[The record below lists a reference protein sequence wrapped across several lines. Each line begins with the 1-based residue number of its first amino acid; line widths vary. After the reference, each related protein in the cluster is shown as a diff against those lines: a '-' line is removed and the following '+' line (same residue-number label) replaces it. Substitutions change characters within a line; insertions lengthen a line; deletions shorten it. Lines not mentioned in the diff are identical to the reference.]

1 MPDLLV
7 PPFLEVSLTE
17 HKVSS
22 LGITLNVGKQRISNI
37 DFENLIILLN
47 KKKVITSFIEM
58 REGAIVNLSEKRQ
71 ALHTSLRDPSSDA
84 PYSGEVHKTLDKIC
98 QFAERVRNWKWL
110 GCRGDRITDVINV
123 GIGGSDMGPR
133 AVYNALRTTRPE
145 IKVHFLA
152 SADGVAL
159 DRLTAEIDPYKTL
172 IIISSKSFSTL
183 ETLSN
188 SKEIFGGL
196 KNFGFK
202 DDDFKHHVVA
212 VSANPK
218 AASSLGL
225 PDENFFPIWD
235 WVGGRF
241 SVWGAI
247 GLPVAISLG
256 ENVFRRF
263 LMGAHLMDVHT
274 ASAPIQKNLPVLLAA
289 FSYWNIENLGIS
301 SFCFLPYDERL
312 TTLVPWL
319 QQLEM
324 ESLGKSKTVKGNKV
338 LEKTCVPVW
347 GGHGNESQH
356 SFYQFL
362 REGTARTAL
371 DICWCEKPGHAHND
385 LHRVLLAN
393 AKAQA
398 EALVKREN
406 DDSCFNVV
414 NTIVLDEL
422 SPETLGSLM
431 AMYENKTAILGALL
445 GINTF
450 DQPGV
455 ELGKLLARKLL

>member
-7 PPFLEVSLTE
+7 PPFFEVSLPE

-22 LGITLNVGKQRISNI
+22 LGITLNVGKQRISKI
-37 DFENLIILLN
+37 DFENLINLLN
-47 KKKVITSFIEM
+47 KKKVINSFIEM
-58 REGAIVNLSEKRQ
+58 RQGAIVNLSEKRQ
-71 ALHTSLRDPSSDA
+71 ALHTSLRDPSSEA

-123 GIGGSDMGPR
+123 GIGGSDIGPR

-159 DRLTAEIDPYKTL
+159 DRLTAGLDPYKTL

-188 SKEIFGGL
+188 CKEIFGWL

-225 PDENFFPIWD
+225 PEENFFPIWD

-241 SVWGAI
+241 SVWGGDWPSGRYFAWRKY
-247 GLPVAISLG
+247 ISAFFNG
-256 ENVFRRF
+256 GAPNGCPHCFGSDSKKSPRASCSFF
-263 LMGAHLMDVHT
+263 LLECRKT
-274 ASAPIQKNLPVLLAA
+274 RN
-289 FSYWNIENLGIS
+289 F
-301 SFCFLPYDERL
+301 FFLFL
-312 TTLVPWL
+312 T
-319 QQLEM
+319 
-324 ESLGKSKTVKGNKV
+324 
-338 LEKTCVPVW
+338 
-347 GGHGNESQH
+347 
-356 SFYQFL
+356 L
-362 REGTARTAL
+362 R
-371 DICWCEKPGHAHND
+371 
-385 LHRVLLAN
+385 
-393 AKAQA
+393 
-398 EALVKREN
+398 
-406 DDSCFNVV
+406 
-414 NTIVLDEL
+414 
-422 SPETLGSLM
+422 
-431 AMYENKTAILGALL
+431 
-445 GINTF
+445 
-450 DQPGV
+450 
-455 ELGKLLARKLL
+455 